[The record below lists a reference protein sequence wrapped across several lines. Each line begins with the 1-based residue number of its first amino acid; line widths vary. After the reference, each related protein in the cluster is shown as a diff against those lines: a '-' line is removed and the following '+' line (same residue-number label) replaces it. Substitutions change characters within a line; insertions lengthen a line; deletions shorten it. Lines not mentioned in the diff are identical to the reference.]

1 MCQEMKFVL
10 NRRLSIKDVLSAI
23 RVMQQQLN
31 SQIKLLAQV
40 QSLSTTQKQ
49 LYKKV
54 AFNCAF
60 LCVWKPAMRLC
71 VAA

>member
-1 MCQEMKFVL
+1 MRFVL
-10 NRRLSIKDVLSAI
+10 NRRFSIEDVRSAI

-31 SQIKLLAQV
+31 NQLLAQV
-40 QSLSTTQKQ
+40 QSLSTTRKE

-54 AFNCAF
+54 AFNCCF